1 MLMSSMAEKK
11 IKPWIL
17 GGFWSA
23 GGRVEGT
30 SRKCKGT
37 PTRHFLHK
45 LPRRL
50 PERRGFQA
58 DLPNGRK
65 PCALW
70 VLQPVL
76 PALCDTNIDTSAS
89 HVLLVMGSTQQ
100 VDRFSDG
107 TLWQN
112 ALLACQLNI
121 SHSKKQKRELGSIG
135 TSGRNEATTNNTLVW
150 LAYIWLQ

>member
-1 MLMSSMAEKK
+1 MLMSSMTEKNQT
-11 IKPWIL
+11 INF

-37 PTRHFLHK
+37 PTWHFLHK

-50 PERRGFQA
+50 LERRGFQA

-76 PALCDTNIDTSAS
+76 PALCDTDIGTSAS
-89 HVLLVMGSTQQ
+89 HVLRVMGSIQQ

-112 ALLACQLNI
+112 ALLACQLNMQNI
-121 SHSKKQKRELGSIG
+121 SNFSFKKQ
-135 TSGRNEATTNNTLVW
+135 NENWVQSQEVEETRQQRTIL
-150 LAYIWLQ
+150 